1 MRNALE
7 FAVLALVCCRPGAEA
22 APPPDAPS
30 VAQRTSPPPS
40 KRELSFHFQVDVGVE
55 PSTHTEY
62 DDDLDRPVEVSLP
75 QSLRKWSCMRT
86 KVTADEKKGALEAGF
101 NCRTSDN
108 VGASVLAS
116 CKVTESSTGDSR
128 MLIYAE
134 NGANNAVAALTVSC
148 STP

>member
-101 NCRTSDN
+101 NCRTSTTPPHQIGTSARTHARHRGHR
-108 VGASVLAS
+108 VGGAS
-116 CKVTESSTGDSR
+116 R
-128 MLIYAE
+128 
-134 NGANNAVAALTVSC
+134 
-148 STP
+148 